1 MSKNFE
7 EAYKAEVQQ
16 NIPDLW
22 NRIESSLPEK
32 TVVKECAAA
41 EPAADFAPVNQ
52 AANEN
57 KEIKKTKKKN
67 PYAWIKWASLA
78 AAGLLVVV
86 MIPAVVGLGLLGL
99 AGKDMASA
107 DSAANEMYVTQDA
120 VMENAAEMEMDMME
134 GAAMEAPDMDYME
147 EVFVESEDEIT
158 MESEAE
164 AVLTPEE
171 EGIKQDTQNESV
183 GAASGSVALYGDM
196 IAEDIPATVTGIMT
210 GSDRDYYRVTLMF
223 EGDALETAEE
233 LFAGLEEYNAGM
245 LEVRVYYDVT
255 LEPELAETYMFAV
268 YELTP
273 AALGEEALYPHLAAE
288 LRFIE

>member
-1 MSKNFE
+1 MNKNFE
-7 EAYKAEVQQ
+7 EAYQAEVQL

-32 TVVKECAAA
+32 TVVKECAA
-41 EPAADFAPVNQ
+41 EPAANFAPVNQ

-78 AAGLLVVV
+78 AAGLLVVI
-86 MIPAVVGLGLLGL
+86 MIPAVVGLGLFGL
-99 AGKDMASA
+99 VGKGMASA

-120 VMENAAEMEMDMME
+120 VMENAAEMDMMDSV
-134 GAAMEAPDMDYME
+134 AMESPDMDYME
-147 EVFVESEDEIT
+147 EVFGESEDEVT
-158 MESEAE
+158 EESEAE
-164 AVLTPEE
+164 TVPVPEE

-183 GAASGSVALYGDM
+183 GSASGSVALYGDM

-223 EGDALETAEE
+223 EEDALETAEK
-233 LFAGLEEYNAGM
+233 LFTGLEEYNAGM
-245 LEVRVYYDVT
+245 LEVRIYYDVT
-255 LEPELAETYMFAV
+255 SEPELAENYMCTI
-268 YELTP
+268 YEITP

-288 LRFIE
+288 LQILE

>member
-1 MSKNFE
+1 MNKNFE
-7 EAYKAEVQQ
+7 EAYQAEVQL

-32 TVVKECAAA
+32 TVVKEC
-41 EPAADFAPVNQ
+41 V
-52 AANEN
+52 
-57 KEIKKTKKKN
+57 IKKTKKKN

-164 AVLTPEE
+164 TVPVPEE

-223 EGDALETAEE
+223 EEDALETAEK
-233 LFAGLEEYNAGM
+233 LFTGLEEYNAGM

-255 LEPELAETYMFAV
+255 LEPELAKNYMCTI
-268 YELTP
+268 YEITP
-273 AALGEEALYPHLAAE
+273 AALGEEVLYPHLAAE
-288 LRFIE
+288 LQILE

>member
-1 MSKNFE
+1 MNKNFE
-7 EAYKAEVQQ
+7 EAYQAEVQL

-32 TVVKECAAA
+32 TVVKKCVAA
-41 EPAADFAPVNQ
+41 EPVANFVPVNQ
-52 AANEN
+52 ATNEN

-120 VMENAAEMEMDMME
+120 VMENAAEMDMMD

-183 GAASGSVALYGDM
+183 GAASGSVALYGDV

-223 EGDALETAEE
+223 EEDALEVAEK
-233 LFAGLEEYNAGM
+233 LFTGLEEYNAGM

-255 LEPELAETYMFAV
+255 LNPELAENYMFTI

-273 AALGEEALYPHLAAE
+273 AALGDEALYPHLAAE
-288 LRFIE
+288 LQLVE

>member
-1 MSKNFE
+1 MNKNFE
-7 EAYKAEVQQ
+7 EAYQAEVQL

-57 KEIKKTKKKN
+57 KDIKKTKKKN

-78 AAGLLVVV
+78 AAGLLVVI
-86 MIPAVVGLGLLGL
+86 MIPAVVGLGLFGL
-99 AGKDMASA
+99 VGKGMAST

-120 VMENAAEMEMDMME
+120 VMENAAEMDMMD
-134 GAAMEAPDMDYME
+134 GAAMESPDMDYME
-147 EVFVESEDEIT
+147 EVFVESEDEVT
-158 MESEAE
+158 VESEAE
-164 AVLTPEE
+164 TVPVPEE

-183 GAASGSVALYGDM
+183 GSASGSVALYGDT

-223 EGDALETAEE
+223 EEDALETAEK
-233 LFAGLEEYNAGM
+233 LFTGLEEYNAGM
-245 LEVRVYYDVT
+245 LEVRIYYDVT
-255 LEPELAETYMFAV
+255 SEPELAENYMCAI
-268 YELTP
+268 YEITP
-273 AALGEEALYPHLAAE
+273 AALGEEDLYPHLAAE
-288 LRFIE
+288 LQVLE